1 MNRALLAAT
10 LKLLLC
16 LAPTISLAQRIDT
29 RPDVGIAEHKIN
41 DFLLTNARVILEP
54 GQVIESASIWIE
66 DGKIVQVGAS
76 IQPREGLRVI
86 DMAGKSIYPGFIDIG
101 LETDLPEFTAKGG
114 TPHWNPEITP
124 QRSVAATAESLS
136 SLQAL
141 RRAGITTALFA
152 PKDGIIKGT
161 SALAMTA
168 DTPLAANLLRSDMA
182 MHVRLTV
189 SRNRGSGSYPSSPM
203 GAVALARQTFLDTQW
218 YDAASRA
225 YRSSPDLPKP
235 EADSALDSIQ
245 QHIASGKLFVFD
257 TLNEQYALRADSFA
271 KEFGLKA
278 LLRGSGQE
286 YQLVDLISKTGRTF
300 ILPVNFPKP
309 PNVATIEAVLD
320 TELEE
325 LMHWEIAPENPA
337 RLDRAGVPFV
347 LTSSGLSDP
356 SEFIGQ
362 VRKAIAR
369 GLDPTKALAAV
380 TTKPAELLGIA
391 DQLGKIRSGYWANFI
406 IASGDLWD
414 EKTRIEEVW
423 VRGTRPAAAFKN
435 EKDIDGLWDIAI
447 LDAKSLGE
455 PSKPPFDKFQV
466 SIKDSLKKVVAT
478 LILPPLPQPDAAKDS
493 ETPKE
498 EPKKE
503 TNRSIKMTAPRWSDL
518 TLSGKATTKEL
529 LGKTASDS
537 TPDKSEASDVGV
549 ALLSMALIGTGDNP
563 SLLVGTIQLPDG
575 TQWTVRGT
583 KGPLDEQSKEDKNKD
598 TKKDDEKK
606 EKQAAL
612 HTTMRYPMASFGLE
626 SIPEQPNVLVVQ
638 NTTLWT
644 GGPAGIL
651 RDADMIVRNGKIEAI
666 GIDLPVPEGATI

>member
-1 MNRALLAAT
+1 M
-10 LKLLLC
+10 
-16 LAPTISLAQRIDT
+16 
-29 RPDVGIAEHKIN
+29 
-41 DFLLTNARVILEP
+41 
-54 GQVIESASIWIE
+54 
-66 DGKIVQVGAS
+66 
-76 IQPREGLRVI
+76 
-86 DMAGKSIYPGFIDIG
+86 
-101 LETDLPEFTAKGG
+101 
-114 TPHWNPEITP
+114 
-124 QRSVAATAESLS
+124 AATAESLS

-278 LLRGSGQE
+278 LLKGSGQE

-369 GLDPTKALAAV
+369 GLDPAKALAAV

-447 LDAKSLGE
+447 LDAKSIGE

-478 LILPPLPQPDAAKDS
+478 LILPPLPQPDAPKDS

-666 GIDLPVPEGATI
+666 GIDLPVPEGATIIDGSRYEVSPGLID